1 VTYDEFID
9 RVVDNLGVSRDQAA
23 VLSRAVLATLA
34 ERISGGEASD
44 LAEQLP
50 AQLATPLLPA
60 QEAAEAFGFEEFARR
75 TAERAGVERPE
86 AVTAVAVVMAAVRDA
101 VDPDEFDDVIS
112 QLPDDFKHLIPPKV
126 SGDPGGE
133 THG

>member
-9 RVVDNLGVSRDQAA
+9 RVAENLGTSRDRAA

-34 ERISGGEASD
+34 ERITGGEARD
-44 LAEQLP
+44 LAGQLP

-60 QEAAEAFGFEEFARR
+60 KEAAEAFSFEEFARR
-75 TAERAGVERPE
+75 TAERAGAERPE
-86 AVTAVAVVMAAVRDA
+86 AIMAVDVVMAAVRDA

-112 QLPDDFKHLIPPKV
+112 QLPDGFKHLISPKV
-126 SGDPGGE
+126 SGDTPGE
-133 THG
+133 TYG